1 MDSKADATSSPDL
14 RASADIVASDDLSP
28 AGASCVKG
36 PPSVKVAEQD
46 TEDRR
51 DVGPAKPEPYRWR
64 MGDRCRVAGCAKYTQ
79 NRCQGYCWRHYHKIL
94 KGEVE
99 PAETETTDD
108 TSCETAVGDSWTC
121 HRCNKANP
129 PAGRRC
135 RRCMGWRGGKHP
147 MKRSVKVSSAKH
159 INHADKWTL
168 KTPVSGVG
176 NFHGD
181 DAALALAL
189 QQQEREQYRRR
200 RAATKVERFE
210 PGGNPNVLDS
220 GSSEVADMEAP
231 VGTSSTKRKLGPSM
245 KSEELQSPAA
255 QSSTDGQVDQEAADA
270 ALAAQL
276 AAMYANPALSS
287 ATEKVKFG
295 GRRREAVKHFEPGGD
310 PRETNPTEDYNLPP
324 VPPSTMEGDENYPKR
339 PKILTRKPGR
349 VSKEEADRLMAAEE
363 ATQARLR
370 DLMEG
375 FDESQKN
382 DDDDGEVN
390 EGDQTVPI
398 QMSMMDQLAK
408 PRMIAVDGRATTVS
422 VKCTPAVLDLTE
434 NEALETE
441 RQLKEL
447 YGVESEDAVPSTC
460 IGCVLSLTY
469 GPVMPDSDEENNTP
483 MEQNGGGRE
492 QEIDSSDSMAAILSK
507 VFESYLHD
515 DGDAAS
521 PIASTGQ
528 SVVALADLT
537 ERFMDYHST
546 FPVGSLVDIVGVTK
560 QLKME
565 PRRAFDILDVLCKL
579 SRVAS
584 CLYWSCGIRCTTSII
599 LFSQLFLFSWQS
611 NIPTTT

>member
-147 MKRSVKVSSAKH
+147 MKRSVKVSSAKN

-168 KTPVSGVG
+168 ENPMPSLG
-176 NFHGD
+176 NFDGD

-200 RAATKVERFE
+200 REATKVERFE
-210 PGGNPNVLDS
+210 PGGNPNVLDC
-220 GSSEVADMEAP
+220 GASEVADIKAP
-231 VGTSSTKRKLGPSM
+231 VGTSSSKN
-245 KSEELQSPAA
+245 EVIHSPAL
-255 QSSTDGQVDQEAADA
+255 DGLKDQEAADA

-375 FDESQKN
+375 FDEAQKN

-390 EGDQTVPI
+390 AENQTVPI

-408 PRMIAVDGRATTVS
+408 PRMIPIDGRATTVS

-447 YGVESEDAVPSTC
+447 YSVQSEDAVPS

-492 QEIDSSDSMAAILSK
+492 LEIDSSDSMAAILSK

-528 SVVALADLT
+528 SAVALADLT

-584 CLYWSCGIRCTTSII
+584 CLYWSCGIRCTT
-599 LFSQLFLFSWQS
+599 
-611 NIPTTT
+611 